1 MSFFQTSD
9 KFFLREAE
17 KEDSQLIFEAYIVE
31 GRYKF
36 LGRICFKA
44 KDIGAELTVIRL
56 DSEEIEAVR
65 KH

>member
-1 MSFFQTSD
+1 M
-9 KFFLREAE
+9 K
-17 KEDSQLIFEAYIVE
+17 AYIVE